1 MANVTDN
8 NPWVLDTTGVITT
21 EDVYVAKL
29 RWVGGTTA
37 GHTAVVHDKNSKVE
51 YEALATGANNLDEID
66 FSGEIASAKLF
77 RGFDLET
84 LSSGKLYVYLV

>member
-1 MANVTDN
+1 MANDVTN
-8 NPWVLDTTGVITT
+8 NPWVLDTAGVITT
-21 EDVYVAKL
+21 EDMYVGKL

-51 YEALATGANNLDEID
+51 YEALAVGANNLDEID
-66 FSGEIASAKLF
+66 FSGEVSSAKLF

-84 LSSGKLYVYLV
+84 LSSGKLYVYLL